1 MWHCVR
7 ELEMD
12 DVFYGW
18 NAGLSLQRRWLLSW
32 VCFMGKILS
41 LLSRDL
47 GQTFHVK
54 SQMRQSACFIGN
66 IPKTQF
72 YWGMF

>member
-1 MWHCVR
+1 M
-7 ELEMD
+7 M
-12 DVFYGW
+12 
-18 NAGLSLQRRWLLSW
+18 
-32 VCFMGKILS
+32 CFMAGMLGWVYREDGYS
-41 LLSRDL
+41 RGYVLGERFGVCCRDL